1 MLNVMRVTMKCSV
14 CAVRVRRG
22 ERPFGMSL
30 LKKEEGNG
38 GAWSQ
43 LVIIPGSSE
52 LNAYIHTEMCTYL
65 GIA

>member
-14 CAVRVRRG
+14 CVVRVRRG

-30 LKKEEGNG
+30 LKEEGNG

-43 LVIIPGSSE
+43 LVIIPGNSE
-52 LNAYIHTEMCTYL
+52 LNAYRHTQMCTYL

>member
-1 MLNVMRVTMKCSV
+1 MLDVMRVTMKCSV

-43 LVIIPGSSE
+43 LLIIPGSSE
-52 LNAYIHTEMCTYL
+52 LNA
-65 GIA
+65 